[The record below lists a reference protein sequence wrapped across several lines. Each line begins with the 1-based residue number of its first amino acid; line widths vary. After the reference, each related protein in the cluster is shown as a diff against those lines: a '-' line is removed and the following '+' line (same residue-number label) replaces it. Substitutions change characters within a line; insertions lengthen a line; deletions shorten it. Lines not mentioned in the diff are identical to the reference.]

1 VFARTVEWAVE
12 HGITTATFHI
22 QTPYPGTGL
31 YARMEKEGRITTR
44 NWDLYDTRHVVYR
57 PTHLSPESLKAGYD
71 WAYREFY
78 RWPAM
83 SRASLYHGSV
93 KHQAKHFF
101 YAAGWKKFEPAWN
114 LVIRAKQLRV
124 MTPLLEAVLSKV
136 TRQSAPRLAASQP
149 KSAAANSLTDANLAS
164 GAGLS
169 ARMNAADAA
178 AGNVGCLS
186 DGGDGVPLNIAPRSG
201 CIDAAS

>member
-1 VFARTVEWAVE
+1 
-12 HGITTATFHI
+12 
-22 QTPYPGTGL
+22 
-31 YARMEKEGRITTR
+31 MEKEGRITTR

-57 PTHLSPESLKAGYD
+57 PTHLTPESLKAGYD

-83 SRASLYHGSV
+83 TRASLYHGSV

-124 MTPLLEAVLSKV
+124 MTPMLEAVLSKV
-136 TRQSAPRLAASQP
+136 TRQP
-149 KSAAANSLTDANLAS
+149 
-164 GAGLS
+164 
-169 ARMNAADAA
+169 
-178 AGNVGCLS
+178 
-186 DGGDGVPLNIAPRSG
+186 APRSNVQG
-201 CIDAAS
+201 MFAPVAVAGANKVQPGTLASPGNSADPGGRDRLVTSKS